1 MFSRLAVRRVPRV
14 ATVSVRYSS
23 SAKEGSV
30 AQSRGFKERES
41 AVEMLPNL
49 LDEYAHKQEHAK
61 LMKLKAEIEL
71 KKIELEKLEK
81 EHAEAEKK

>member
-1 MFSRLAVRRVPRV
+1 MFSRLAVRRAPRV

-41 AVEMLPNL
+41 AVEN
-49 LDEYAHKQEHAK
+49 EYAHKQEHAK